1 MAKGERMSDDSRREQ
16 EFDLRVY
23 LQILRNRKWMIL
35 GFAAALTAAVAVGT
49 ALQEKVYEAKVTLL
63 ANREAPRLLVSDPI
77 PGDRV
82 GQRDYLKTQAAILT
96 SRTLLQGAVQR
107 LIPEGFYGKVAP
119 DKLEETSSDLA
130 KALQG
135 RTRVVTAED
144 TQLITVFVE
153 GGVPERVAKIANA
166 IADEYVESNQE
177 SKTTIAGQAV
187 AWLTAKLAEQRT
199 KLTEAEEDLRA
210 YKERENIVA
219 PDDADPFSTL
229 NLSRVNDEYL
239 TTRFQRMEKQTR
251 LAAMKRNR
259 AAARSVPGRS
269 ATVESLDAETQRK
282 VRESLE
288 AEYIQARV
296 DLRKMSERYGPEHPD
311 IITQTGKVA
320 RIQKELESL
329 EPVEAPAPQVESG
342 VPVTNAQIADLQAEV
357 TALTQKEATLAQ
369 TLKVHKTQARNLSR
383 TGVAYSLRKQ
393 AVDLNRQTYNDLL
406 ARLNDVQLSGQ
417 IKISAVRV
425 LDRAEAPRIPV
436 EPQPVRNILVAV
448 LLGLVLGVGLATL
461 AENLDRRIRSPEEAA
476 RYLRLP
482 LLTVIPAIDPKSEGG
497 KPEGK
502 AELVAYHQPRSHAA
516 ECYRNLRTSILFS
529 TGRPVPKTIL
539 VTSAVGGEGKSTT
552 AANLAVVMTQSGR
565 RVLLIDADLR
575 RPALHRYF
583 ARERN
588 RGIVRLLKDNC
599 RVEEAI
605 QASYVQNLDL
615 LLCDAVPGNPSELLG
630 SDRLVGVIEQLKSR
644 YDVLVID
651 SPVIISVPDALIL
664 AARAE
669 SVLMIHR
676 PGAAGREM
684 VRHARE
690 KLDEVKANILGL
702 VMNNVNLRK
711 EAYYYPHHLYYG
723 YGAPEEE
730 TARKGPVG
738 KKA

>member
-1 MAKGERMSDDSRREQ
+1 MADDSQREQ
-16 EFDLRVY
+16 EFDLRAY
-23 LQILRNRKWMIL
+23 LQVLRNRKWL
-35 GFAAALTAAVAVGT
+35 VVGFTAALTAAVAVGT
-49 ALQEKVYEAKVTLL
+49 SLQPKVYEAKVTLL

-107 LIPEGFYGKVAP
+107 LIPDGFYGQVAP
-119 DKLEETSSDLA
+119 NRLEEISSDLA
-130 KALQG
+130 KELQG

-153 GGVPERVAKIANA
+153 GGVPERVARIANA

-229 NLSRVNDEYL
+229 NLSRINDEYL

-259 AAARSVPGRS
+259 GARSTPGRS
-269 ATVESLDAETQRK
+269 TTVESLDAETQRK

-288 AEYIQARV
+288 ADYIQARV

-329 EPVEAPAPQVESG
+329 EPVEAPIVRPEAAP
-342 VPVTNAQIADLQAEV
+342 PVTEAQIADLQAEV

-369 TLKVHKTQARNLSR
+369 ALKVHKTQVRNLSR

-425 LDRAEAPRIPV
+425 LDRAEAPRVPI

-461 AENLDRRIRSPEEAA
+461 SENLDRRIRNPEEAA
-476 RYLRLP
+476 RYLRMP
-482 LLTVIPAIDPKSEGG
+482 LLTVIPAFDLKKEVGE
-497 KPEGK
+497 PEGK
-502 AELVAYHQPRSHAA
+502 AELVAFHRPRSHAA

-583 ARERN
+583 ARETN
-588 RGIVRLLKDNC
+588 RGIVRLLKEDC
-599 RVEEAI
+599 RLEEAI

-615 LLCDAVPGNPSELLG
+615 LLCDSVPSNPSELLG
-630 SDRLVGVIEQLKSR
+630 SDRLVGVIEQIKSR
-644 YDVLVID
+644 YDVVVID

-664 AARAE
+664 ASRAE
-669 SVLMIHR
+669 AVVMIHR

-690 KLDEVKANILGL
+690 KLDEVKTNILGL
-702 VMNNVNLRK
+702 VMNNVDLKK
-711 EAYYYPHHLYYG
+711 EGHHYPHHQYYG
-723 YGAPEEE
+723 YEATE
-730 TARKGPVG
+730 TETVRKGPMG

>member
-1 MAKGERMSDDSRREQ
+1 MTDESQREQ

-23 LQILRNRKWMIL
+23 IQILRNRKWLIL
-35 GFAAALTAAVAVGT
+35 GFAAALTAAVAAGT
-49 ALQEKVYEAKVTLL
+49 ALQPRVYEAKVTLL
-63 ANREAPRLLVSDPI
+63 ANREAPRLLTSDPI

-96 SRTLLQGAVQR
+96 SRTLLQAAVKT
-107 LIPEGFYGKVAP
+107 LMPEGFYGQVAP
-119 DKLEETSSDLA
+119 AQVEETSSKLA
-130 KALQG
+130 KELQ
-135 RTRVVTAED
+135 TRVRVQTADD

-153 GGVPERVAKIANA
+153 GGVPERLAKIANA
-166 IADEYVESNQE
+166 IADAYVESNKE
-177 SKTTIAGQAV
+177 TKTTLANQAV
-187 AWLTAKLAEQRT
+187 AWLTIRLAEQRT
-199 KLTEAEEDLRA
+199 KLAEAEAELRT
-210 YKERENIVA
+210 YKERENIVG

-229 NLSRVNDEYL
+229 NLSRINDEYL

-251 LAAMKRNR
+251 LAAMKRSR
-259 AAARSVPGRS
+259 ASRPAPGRS

-282 VRESLE
+282 LRESLE
-288 AEYIQARV
+288 ADYIQARV

-311 IITQTGKVA
+311 IITQTGKVS

-329 EPVEAPAPQVESG
+329 EPIESPAAPSEPSA
-342 VPVTNAQIADLQAEV
+342 PVTAAQIAELQAEV
-357 TALTQKEATLAQ
+357 TALIQKEATLSQ
-369 TLKVHKTQARNLSR
+369 TLKVHKAQVRNLSR

-406 ARLNDVQLSGQ
+406 SRLNDAQLSGQ
-417 IKISAVRV
+417 ITISAVRV
-425 LDRAEAPRIPV
+425 LDRAEAPRNPI
-436 EPQPVRNILVAV
+436 EPQPVRNLMVAV

-482 LLTVIPAIDPKSEGG
+482 LLTVIPAIDLKAETG

-502 AELVAYHQPRSHAA
+502 AELVAYHRPKSHAA

-539 VTSAVGGEGKSTT
+539 VTSAIGGEGKSTT

-575 RPALHRYF
+575 RPALQRYF

-588 RGIVRLLKDNC
+588 RGLVRLLKENC
-599 RVEEAI
+599 RIEEAV
-605 QASYVQNLDL
+605 QASYVQNLDV
-615 LLCDAVPGNPSELLG
+615 LLCQGTPSNPSELLG
-630 SDRLVGVIEQLKSR
+630 SDRMVGVLEQLKSR
-644 YDVLVID
+644 YDVVVID
-651 SPVIISVPDALIL
+651 TAVVVSVPDALIL
-664 AARAE
+664 ASRAE
-669 SVLMIHR
+669 AVLMIHR

-684 VRHARE
+684 VRHAKE

-702 VMNNVNLRK
+702 VMNNVDLKK
-711 EAYYYPHHLYYG
+711 EGYHYPHYLYYG
-723 YGAPEEE
+723 YGAQEAE
-730 TARKGPVG
+730 TVKKGPVG
-738 KKA
+738 KNA

>member
-16 EFDLRVY
+16 EFDLRAY
-23 LQILRNRKWMIL
+23 LQILRNRKWLIL
-35 GFAAALTAAVAVGT
+35 GFTAALTAAVGAGT
-49 ALQEKVYEAKVTLL
+49 ALQPKVYEAKVTLL

-82 GQRDYLKTQAAILT
+82 GQRDYLKTQSAILT

-107 LIPEGFYGKVAP
+107 LMKEDFYGPVAP
-119 DKLEETSSDLA
+119 DKVEKTSSDFA
-130 KALQG
+130 NALQP

-153 GGVPERVAKIANA
+153 GGVPERVARIANA

-187 AWLTAKLAEQRT
+187 AWLTAKLAEQRI
-199 KLTEAEEDLRA
+199 KLTDAEEELRK

-219 PDDADPFSTL
+219 PDDADPFSTI
-229 NLSRVNDEYL
+229 NLSRINDEYL
-239 TTRFQRMEKQTR
+239 TTRFQRMEKQAR

-259 AAARSVPGRS
+259 ASRPAQGRGP
-269 ATVESLDAETQRK
+269 AVESLDAETDRK

-296 DLRKMSERYGPEHPD
+296 DLRKLSERYGPEHPD
-311 IITQTGKVA
+311 MITQTGKVA

-329 EPVEAPAPQVESG
+329 DQPSAQPETAPL
-342 VPVTNAQIADLQAEV
+342 VTSAQIADLQAEV
-357 TALTQKEATLAQ
+357 NSLIQKESTLDQ
-369 TLKVHKTQARNLSR
+369 TLKAHKSQARNLSR

-425 LDRAEAPRIPV
+425 LDRAEAPRDPV
-436 EPQPVRNILVAV
+436 EPQPVRNVLVAV

-461 AENLDRRIRSPEEAA
+461 AENLDRRIRNPEEAA

-482 LLTVIPAIDPKSEGG
+482 LLTVIPAVDLKTEVG
-497 KPEGK
+497 KQEGK
-502 AELVAYHQPRSHAA
+502 AELVTFHQPRSHAA

-552 AANLAVVMTQSGR
+552 AANLAVAMTQSGR

-583 ARERN
+583 AREKG
-588 RGIVRLLKDNC
+588 RGIVRLLKEN
-599 RVEEAI
+599 RRLEEAT
-605 QASYVQNLDL
+605 QASYVQNLDV
-615 LLCDAVPGNPSELLG
+615 LLCDAVPSNPSELLG
-630 SDRLVGVIEQLKSR
+630 SDRMIDVIGQIKSR
-644 YDVLVID
+644 YDVVVID

-664 AARAE
+664 ASRAE
-669 SVLMIHR
+669 AVIMIHR

-702 VMNNVNLRK
+702 VMNNVDLKK
-711 EAYYYPHHLYYG
+711 EGYYYPNHLYYG
-723 YGAPEEE
+723 YGAPEAE
-730 TARKGPVG
+730 TTRKGTVG

>member
-1 MAKGERMSDDSRREQ
+1 MSDESQREQ

-23 LQILRNRKWMIL
+23 LQILLNRKWMIL

-49 ALQEKVYEAKVTLL
+49 ALQPKVYEAKVTLL
-63 ANREAPRLLVSDPI
+63 ANREAPRLLTSDPI

-96 SRTLLQGAVQR
+96 SRTLLQGAVKR
-107 LIPEGFYGKVAP
+107 LVPEGFYGRVAP
-119 DKLEETSSDLA
+119 DKLEETTSGLA
-130 KALQG
+130 KDLQ
-135 RTRVVTAED
+135 TRMRVSTADD

-153 GGVPERVAKIANA
+153 GGIPERAAKIANA
-166 IADEYVESNQE
+166 IADSYVESNQA
-177 SKTTIAGQAV
+177 SKSTLANQAV
-187 AWLTAKLAEQRT
+187 AWLTTRLAEQRT
-199 KLTEAEEDLRA
+199 KLTEAEEELRA
-210 YKERENIVA
+210 YKERENIVG

-239 TTRFQRMEKQTR
+239 TTRFQRVEKQMR
-251 LAAMKRNR
+251 LAAMR
-259 AAARSVPGRS
+259 RSRGTRS
-269 ATVESLDAETQRK
+269 APGPVATAESLDAETQRK

-329 EPVEAPAPQVESG
+329 EPFEPPAARPVPAP
-342 VPVTNAQIADLQAEV
+342 PVTEAQIADLQAEV

-369 TLKVHKTQARNLSR
+369 TLKVHKTQVRNLSR

-406 ARLNDVQLSGQ
+406 ARLNDAQLSGQ
-417 IKISAVRV
+417 ITISAVRV
-425 LDRAEAPRIPV
+425 LDRAEPPLIPT
-436 EPQPVRNILVAV
+436 EPQPVRNLIVAV

-482 LLTVIPAIDPKSEGG
+482 LLTVIPAVDMKSEAG

-502 AELVAYHQPRSHAA
+502 AELVAYHRPRSHAA

-565 RVLLIDADLR
+565 KVLLVDADLR

-583 ARERN
+583 AREKN
-588 RGIVRLLKDNC
+588 RGIVRLLKEDC
-599 RVEEAI
+599 RVEDAV

-615 LLCDAVPGNPSELLG
+615 LLCQGTPSNPSELLG
-630 SDRLVGVIEQLKSR
+630 SNRMAVVIEQLKSR
-644 YDVLVID
+644 YDVVVID
-651 SPVIISVPDALIL
+651 SPVVISVPDALIL
-664 AARAE
+664 ASRAE

-676 PGAAGREM
+676 PGSAGREM

-702 VMNNVNLRK
+702 VMNNVNLKK

-723 YGAPEEE
+723 YGAPETEAE
-730 TARKGPVG
+730 TAKKGPVG
-738 KKA
+738 KKG

>member
-1 MAKGERMSDDSRREQ
+1 MSDDSRREQ
-16 EFDLRVY
+16 EFDLRAY
-23 LQILRNRKWMIL
+23 LQVLRNRKWLIA
-35 GFAAALTAAVAVGT
+35 GFTAALTAAVAVGT
-49 ALQEKVYEAKVTLL
+49 SLQPKVYEAKVTLL

-107 LIPEGFYGKVAP
+107 LIPDGFYGQVAANR
-119 DKLEETSSDLA
+119 LEETSSDLA
-130 KALQG
+130 KALQN

-153 GGVPERVAKIANA
+153 GGVPERVARIANA

-187 AWLTAKLAEQRT
+187 AWLSAKLAEQRT

-229 NLSRVNDEYL
+229 SLSRINDEYL

-259 AAARSVPGRS
+259 GARSAPGPS
-269 ATVESLDAETQRK
+269 TTVESLDAETQRK

-288 AEYIQARV
+288 ADYIQARV

-329 EPVEAPAPQVESG
+329 EPVEAPIVRPEAAP
-342 VPVTNAQIADLQAEV
+342 PVTAAQIADLQAEV
-357 TALTQKEATLAQ
+357 TTLAQKEATLAQ

-425 LDRAEAPRIPV
+425 LDRAEAPSVPI

-461 AENLDRRIRSPEEAA
+461 AENLDRRIRNPEEAA

-482 LLTVIPAIDPKSEGG
+482 LLTVIPAGDLKTEVG

-502 AELVAYHQPRSHAA
+502 AELVAFHQPRSHAA

-583 ARERN
+583 AREKN
-588 RGIVRLLKDNC
+588 RGIVRLLTENC
-599 RVEEAI
+599 RAEEAI

-615 LLCDAVPGNPSELLG
+615 LLCHAVPSNPSELLG

-644 YDVLVID
+644 YDVVVID

-664 AARAE
+664 ASRAE
-669 SVLMIHR
+669 SVILIHR

-702 VMNNVNLRK
+702 VMNNVDLKK
-711 EAYYYPHHLYYG
+711 EAYHYPHHLYYG
-723 YGAPEEE
+723 YEATETE
-730 TARKGPVG
+730 TARKGPMG
-738 KKA
+738 KKP